1 LFGAINDGV
10 QFQMKL
16 TDWLNSINYTK
27 QNLIEDPL
35 MEKEYVPFIVN
46 RSLSYFPDTL
56 FHANEM
62 NHKHFLSK
70 KMQYDY
76 LRMVVRKRKRFSK
89 WDKKHDNKDLE
100 LVKNYYGYSTKKALE
115 ILPVLTKEQI
125 EYIRSLTGGVR
136 K

>member
-1 LFGAINDGV
+1 
-10 QFQMKL
+10 MKL
-16 TDWLNSINYTK
+16 TDWLNSINFTK

-35 MEKEYVPFIVN
+35 VEKEYVPYIIN

-62 NHKHFLSK
+62 NQKHFLPK

-76 LRMVVRKRKRFSK
+76 LRTVVRKRRRFSK
-89 WDKKHDNKDLE
+89 WDKKAEYSDLE
-100 LVKNYYGYSTKKALE
+100 YIKQHYGYSTKKALE
-115 ILPVLTKEQI
+115 ILPLLSKDQI
-125 EYIRSLTGGVR
+125 AHIKSLTGGVR

>member
-1 LFGAINDGV
+1 
-10 QFQMKL
+10 MKL
-16 TDWLNSINYTK
+16 TDWLNSINFTK

-35 MEKEYVPFIVN
+35 VEKEYVPYIIN

-62 NHKHFLSK
+62 NQKHFLPK

-76 LRMVVRKRKRFSK
+76 LRTVVRKRRRFSK
-89 WDKKHDNKDLE
+89 WDKKAEYSDLE
-100 LVKNYYGYSTKKALE
+100 FIKQYYGYSTKKALE
-115 ILPVLTKEQI
+115 ILPLLSKDQI
-125 EYIRSLTGGVR
+125 AYIKSLTGGVR

>member
-1 LFGAINDGV
+1 MSDSDYDGV
-10 QFQMKL
+10 QLQMKL
-16 TDWLNSINYTK
+16 TDWLNSINFTK

-35 MEKEYVPFIVN
+35 VEREYVPYVIN

-62 NHKHFLSK
+62 NQKHFLSK

-76 LRMVVRKRKRFSK
+76 LRMSVRKRKRFSK
-89 WDKKHDNKDLE
+89 WDKKTQCDDLE
-100 LVKNYYGYSTKKALE
+100 LIKEYYGYSTKKALE
-115 ILPVLTKEQI
+115 IMPLLTKQQI
-125 EYIRSLTGGVR
+125 AHIKSLTGGIR

>member
-1 LFGAINDGV
+1 
-10 QFQMKL
+10 MKL
-16 TDWLNSINYTK
+16 TDWLNSINFTK

-35 MEKEYVPFIVN
+35 VEREYVPYIIN

-62 NHKHFLSK
+62 NQKHFLPK

-76 LRMVVRKRKRFSK
+76 LRTAVRKRRRFSK
-89 WDKKHDNKDLE
+89 WDKKAEYLDLE
-100 LVKNYYGYSTKKALE
+100 CIKQHYGYSTKKALE
-115 ILPVLTKEQI
+115 ILPLLSKEQI
-125 EYIRSLTGGVR
+125 TYIKSLTGGVR